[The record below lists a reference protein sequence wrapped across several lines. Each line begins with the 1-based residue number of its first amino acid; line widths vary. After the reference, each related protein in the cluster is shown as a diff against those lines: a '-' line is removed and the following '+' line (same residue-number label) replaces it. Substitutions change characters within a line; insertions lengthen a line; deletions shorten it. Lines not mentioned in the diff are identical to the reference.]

1 MRTGCLL
8 TRTPDS
14 PRVFITLANHDHVQ
28 SSRSPRKVA
37 HDGDDFLVVG
47 RRTCLFPA
55 GTSTAAEGMYVHV
68 SLSDDVRRY
77 TTVAVELLHD
87 SVVALGGLHPP
98 NMVIKME
105 MA

>member
-1 MRTGCLL
+1 MRIGWLL

-14 PRVFITLANHDHVQ
+14 PRDSITLANHDHVQ
-28 SSRSPRKVA
+28 SSRSPRKAA
-37 HDGDDFLVVG
+37 HDGDEFLVVG
-47 RRTCLFPA
+47 RRMRLFPT

-68 SLSDDVRRY
+68 SLSDDVRGY
-77 TTVAVELLHD
+77 TTVAVELFHD
-87 SVVALGGLHPP
+87 SVGLHAP